1 MTKMKVVSNYIIIAV
16 LLIYLWCRDTWHP
29 INLCISISCKIEP
42 LMLNFVSIDS
52 FKDVLDVLL
61 NMLSDVILNYDL
73 TFTVFILYNALKL
86 FLLFTLLTHI
96 FLLRSKQ
103 TAPSPFG
110 ACAVNLTSAGAS
122 VQYATSFK
130 VKYNSIHNRFAFIE
144 LYLTLIGSN
153 NLILRYKLLP
163 HYRENSRHNRFAF
176 LVFSLSFGRKTS
188 FLGIII
194 SYLHDCLFYLGSNAN
209 DKACLHFLPR

>member
-1 MTKMKVVSNYIIIAV
+1 MKMKIVSNYIIIAV

-29 INLCISISCKIEP
+29 INLCISINSF
-42 LMLNFVSIDS
+42 MLNKSIFPNSIDD
-52 FKDVLDVLL
+52 FRDVS
-61 NMLSDVILNYDL
+61 NILNDVVLNYNL
-73 TFTVFILYNALKL
+73 IFIVFILYSALKL
-86 FLLFTLLTHI
+86 FLLFISLTHI

-122 VQYATSFK
+122 VQYTTSFK
-130 VKYNSIHNRFAFIE
+130 VRYNSIHNRFAFIE

-176 LVFSLSFGRKTS
+176 LVFSLSFGRRTS